1 MTSYEEFAARL
12 DRRYPGI
19 AIQSEPK
26 IGSTN
31 SARFLVG
38 GLKLGIPNLQSR
50 SGMKVAMKSGRHWA
64 YVGKLLLPGRHD
76 SELYIAVV
84 FDGTGLQSFLE
95 RLDQIELPFKGKKPP
110 TNNTRLVFHST
121 GFYVN
126 VLPEKEYVD
135 PSTDPDGYGLP
146 VNVTEVLY
154 ADIERSGQLTP
165 AEVDVVARL
174 KDNFN
179 KAEIVVRL
187 EDDGSAVVP
196 VNRPEDLTLIELEHR
211 VLELGGFYSAE
222 VLQTLHLNLI
232 HHPTKHFV
240 ILRGISGTGKSR
252 LAKSYAFAVL
262 GANSLDSSHERFIVV
277 PVEPQ
282 WSDPSYLVGHE
293 DLLADGGY
301 ARTPFLDAL
310 VLATSDPMQPV
321 FVLLDE
327 MNRAQVE
334 HYFSNFLSA
343 MEMGNALHFHSGS
356 SKEISEVPASIP
368 WPANLYLLGT
378 INDDES
384 VFPFSSMVLDRANS
398 QDLSHVDVTAYSD
411 WLRKREP
418 ALAAVLTP
426 GLVATLESISSAL
439 RPFQLHFGN
448 RTVREIALFL
458 TRAASVG
465 ASINA
470 LDHQVDQKILPKL
483 KGGEEA
489 SQMLSKLST
498 LFHDLPVSLA
508 RIGQMK
514 SDLEAVDF
522 FRYR

>member
-12 DRRYPGI
+12 NRRYPGI
-19 AIQSEPK
+19 AIQSEPR

-50 SGMKVAMKSGRHWA
+50 SRMKAAMESGRHWA
-64 YVGKLLLPGRHD
+64 YVGKLLLPGRLD
-76 SELYIAVV
+76 SEFFIAAV
-84 FDGTGLQSFLE
+84 FDSTSLQAFVD
-95 RLDQIELPFKGKKPP
+95 RLDQIDLPFEGTKYP
-110 TNNTRLVFHST
+110 TNNTRLVFHAT
-121 GFYVN
+121 GFYAN
-126 VLPEKEYVD
+126 ILPEKEYVD
-135 PSTDPDGYGLP
+135 PSTDPDGYGPPL
-146 VNVTEVLY
+146 NVTEVLY
-154 ADIERSGQLTP
+154 ADIERSGDLTP

-174 KDNFN
+174 RKNFN
-179 KAEIVVRL
+179 NAGIVVRL
-187 EDDGSAVVP
+187 ENDGSTVVP
-196 VNRPEDLTLIELEHR
+196 VNRPDDLTLIELEHR

-282 WSDPSYLVGHE
+282 WTDPSYLVGHE

-301 ARTPFLDAL
+301 ARTPYLDAL
-310 VLATSDPMQPV
+310 MLANSDPMQPV

-343 MEMGNALHFHSGS
+343 MEMGNDVHFHSGS
-356 SKEISEVPASIP
+356 SNSISEVPASIP
-368 WPANLYLLGT
+368 WPANLYLIGT
-378 INDDES
+378 INEDES

-411 WLRKREP
+411 WLRIREP
-418 ALAAVLTP
+418 ALATALTP
-426 GLVATLESISSAL
+426 ELVNILEAVSSAL

-448 RTVREIALFL
+448 RTVREIALFI
-458 TRAASVG
+458 TKAVSVG

-470 LDHQVDQKILPKL
+470 LDHQIDQKILPKL
-483 KGGEEA
+483 RGGEEA
-489 SQMLSKLST
+489 NQMLSKLSV
-498 LFHDLPVSLA
+498 LFRDLPISLA
-508 RIGQMK
+508 RVGQMK